1 VTHDLADEAP
11 APQIREVPRLRA
23 LCSVYQGPCSGIGA
37 ALESLNRS
45 AVLGGVGPSGPAVVD
60 WAELPGE
67 GGEHASIQLQLLV
80 PVRGTPPEQEVW
92 EFAGTGDQGK
102 PFLVDLGPMRV
113 ASIHYSG
120 PSGSLLYSAHLRLF
134 AWMDAHA
141 HPRAGTR
148 HLRAYLAGLP
158 GGEAISVELRVPLI
172 GGGAPRPPV

>member
-1 VTHDLADEAP
+1 MTHDLADEAP

-45 AVLGGVGPSGPAVVD
+45 AVVGGVGPCGPAVVD

-67 GGEHASIQLQLLV
+67 GEDASVQLQLLV
-80 PVRGTPPEQEVW
+80 PVRGTPPEHAVS
-92 EFAGTGDQGK
+92 EFAGAADQGR
-102 PFLVDLGPMRV
+102 PSLVDLGPMRV
-113 ASIHYSG
+113 ATIHYSG
-120 PSGSLLYSAHLRLF
+120 PSGPLFYSAQLSLF

-148 HLRAYLAGLP
+148 HLCAYLAGLP
-158 GGEAISVELRVPLI
+158 GGEVISVELRVPLI